1 MVVVEGGGL
10 RGTTADFLVGA
21 VGARDVGVD
30 EFRLA
35 LVFVSMPECEVT
47 EGLTRV

>member
-10 RGTTADFLVGA
+10 RGAAADFLVCA

-30 EFRLA
+30 EFGLA
-35 LVFVSMPECEVT
+35 FVFVSMLKCEVAG
-47 EGLTRV
+47 GLTRV